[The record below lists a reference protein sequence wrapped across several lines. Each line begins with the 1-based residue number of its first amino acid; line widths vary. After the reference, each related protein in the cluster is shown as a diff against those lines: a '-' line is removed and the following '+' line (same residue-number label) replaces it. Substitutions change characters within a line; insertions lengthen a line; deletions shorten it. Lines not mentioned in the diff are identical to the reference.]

1 MTKHITFLFLIVSA
15 ACIAGDM
22 GADKIYKK
30 VNKSV
35 VLIYTEGQD
44 GIHRGQGSGVMLTKD
59 GTIVTN
65 FHVIDDASVIKVMI
79 NGAAVPAKIN
89 GIDPAHDLALLSISC
104 KSCIPISR
112 TKKPT
117 EVGAKVYAIG
127 SPLGYENTI
136 SEGILSGRRH
146 TSDST
151 AEILQITAPLSPGS
165 SGGAI
170 VNAKGELIGIS
181 AIASNG
187 SAQNINFAISA
198 ELIDRIVLR
207 ENISSRELLI
217 ESGLRKAASLDFR
230 TDAFSII
237 RILNNI
243 LDIDPANEKAL
254 ENLCYTYFWLNET
267 DKAETYCKKLFAVN
281 RENLRYIFVNGSLL
295 FKKGKYEEASKEA
308 RKLITK
314 NSEAGS
320 GHCMLGR
327 CLYMM
332 NKTDSAGVEIKKAI
346 AQDSTDHDA
355 LFFLACIESE
365 KKNLID
371 ALSFAYRAL
380 EYDNRYFECSLL
392 IGRLYSMKHNE
403 ETAREFYDDAM
414 SFNPKSALPHLFKA
428 QSYIVSRQY
437 EQAADELKRIEI
449 AANYNCNTYET
460 MLVNALLSDNGR
472 ETKSAFSALYNCDP
486 AKTFFFT
493 AFVDSNGIKN
503 NNYNEDFLIKNNG
516 ISGMDHS
523 LICRINEEEWRLKK
537 DVANNDY
544 SYPGRVG
551 DLLRKTRSGN
561 IKTSIKDTIRL
572 GNNYYINCSGLLRYK
587 QQKLISINNWGNEK
601 YPELTAIIF
610 DSRGQK
616 ICSILNGIIISG
628 SDRIETRLLTSEFIV
643 YEKNSNR
650 PIITLK
656 RNPKSSSKM
665 IDVSLDYY
673 LPDGYRLL
681 MTPVKSDKRINV
693 FGEDNYFSGGGC
705 LEIR

>member
-1 MTKHITFLFLIVSA
+1 
-15 ACIAGDM
+15 
-22 GADKIYKK
+22 
-30 VNKSV
+30 
-35 VLIYTEGQD
+35 
-44 GIHRGQGSGVMLTKD
+44 
-59 GTIVTN
+59 
-65 FHVIDDASVIKVMI
+65 
-79 NGAAVPAKIN
+79 
-89 GIDPAHDLALLSISC
+89 
-104 KSCIPISR
+104 
-112 TKKPT
+112 
-117 EVGAKVYAIG
+117 
-127 SPLGYENTI
+127 
-136 SEGILSGRRH
+136 
-146 TSDST
+146 
-151 AEILQITAPLSPGS
+151 
-165 SGGAI
+165 
-170 VNAKGELIGIS
+170 
-181 AIASNG
+181 
-187 SAQNINFAISA
+187 
-198 ELIDRIVLR
+198 
-207 ENISSRELLI
+207 
-217 ESGLRKAASLDFR
+217 
-230 TDAFSII
+230 
-237 RILNNI
+237 
-243 LDIDPANEKAL
+243 
-254 ENLCYTYFWLNET
+254 LNET

-355 LFFLACIESE
+355 LYFLACIESE

-371 ALSFAYRAL
+371 ALSYAYRAL
-380 EYDNRYFECSLL
+380 EYDSRYFECSLL

-414 SFNPKSALPHLFKA
+414 GFNPKSALPHLFKA

-437 EQAADELKRIEI
+437 ELAADELRRIEK
-449 AANYNCNTYET
+449 AGNYDCNIYET

-561 IKTSIKDTIRL
+561 IKTSITDTIRL

-587 QQKLISINNWGNEK
+587 QQKLISINNWENGK

-628 SDRIETRLLTSEFIV
+628 SDRIETKLLTAAFIV

-650 PIITLK
+650 EIISLR
-656 RNPKSSSKM
+656 RNPKSRSRM